1 MISHSVIQHSF
12 GKRRNRASGAIALFL
27 SIGCF
32 TWPPIVRLAIDTY
45 CWQGALL
52 LMAAINLNVLPFIFI
67 IPKCNRASVRG
78 KEERTSAEF
87 IVECPTDEAHKSD
100 AKTEV
105 QIKTPQKSMEPTTK
119 PYLKFLLL
127 TVFYIG
133 NFLNVFPT
141 FGLYVYYPIRCV
153 IQGYTKQ
160 QAAIFLSTINIA
172 ACILR
177 IPAGIIGDLKFVNLF
192 YVCGIFSSLCGVSCI
207 LSIFCSSFLS
217 HVVFCIVFGVGTALS
232 HTYISTLV
240 YQLVGKKGIN
250 VGLAIFFTTQGL
262 GISILFP
269 LSGKSYILWFWIPV
283 LDTFPTVFINA
294 VVLKTISICL
304 R

>member
-1 MISHSVIQHSF
+1 MISLSVTQHSF
-12 GKRRNRASGAIALFL
+12 GKRRNIASGTGALFL

-52 LMAAINLNVLPFIFI
+52 LMAAINLNVFPFILI
-67 IPKCNRASVRG
+67 IPKCNRESVRG
-78 KEERTSAEF
+78 KQKRNSTEF
-87 IVECPTDEAHKSD
+87 IVECPTDEVHSSG

-105 QIKTPQKSMEPTTK
+105 QIKTPEKSTEPSSK

-133 NFLNVFPT
+133 NFLNVFPS
-141 FGLYVYYPIRCV
+141 FGLYVYYPVRCV

-160 QAAIFLSTINIA
+160 QAAIFISSINIA

-177 IPAGIIGDLKFVNLF
+177 IPAGIIGDLKCLNLF
-192 YVCGIFSSLCGVSCI
+192 YVCSIFSTLCGVSCI
-207 LSIFCSSFLS
+207 LSVFCSSFLS

-232 HTYISTLV
+232 HTYMSTLV
-240 YQLVGKKGIN
+240 YQLLGKKGIN
-250 VGLAIFFTTQGL
+250 VGLAIFFTTEGL

-269 LSGKSYILWFWIPV
+269 LSGKSNILWFWKII
-283 LDTFPTVFINA
+283 LDIGSRT
-294 VVLKTISICL
+294 
-304 R
+304 